1 MFAVLSSSLL
11 LVGDREAVGGWD
23 DKGGHGAHFSFGRRL
38 AERAGGWDDKGGH
51 GALIRGYGPYRVGA
65 HEVGGGGLVRGVRPL
80 TLVKHDRMLI
90 I

>member
-11 LVGDREAVGGWD
+11 LVGDREAV
-23 DKGGHGAHFSFGRRL
+23 
-38 AERAGGWDDKGGH
+38 GGWDDKGGH